1 MSYYSVPLFQIYHS
15 SREYYFHLCTAQ
27 SMATLQ
33 RHMSPNWT
41 NCWQVAQKTDIG
53 TILLVPT
60 LCANT
65 KFSKVDFV
73 SKETSTSFWTLFSSS
88 FNWPFDDVVKKK
100 KKKTKQNYWWPHSR
114 LFALISSRS
123 PLPYMPPF
131 CWAWF
136 VVVWMP
142 FLGLTR
148 SILHT
153 LLVSLIVCS
162 QWRMLATEDT
172 NKILPNE
179 LWLAMDHLGI
189 NGCDMLSPPQHKGA
203 SPWCWESGSPG
214 I

>member
-1 MSYYSVPLFQIYHS
+1 MCDMSYYSVPLFQIYHS

-100 KKKTKQNYWWPHSR
+100 KKKPSKTIDDHIVVFLHSLVAALLSHICL
-114 LFALISSRS
+114 LF
-123 PLPYMPPF
+123 
-131 CWAWF
+131 
-136 VVVWMP
+136 V
-142 FLGLTR
+142 GLD
-148 SILHT
+148 
-153 LLVSLIVCS
+153 LLLFEC
-162 QWRMLATEDT
+162 
-172 NKILPNE
+172 
-179 LWLAMDHLGI
+179 HF
-189 NGCDMLSPPQHKGA
+189 
-203 SPWCWESGSPG
+203 
-214 I
+214 